1 MRNVRRGGGVLF
13 GVSLLS
19 WLTILARA
27 DDWPQWRGPRRDGI
41 SAEKGLLASWPAG
54 GPPLLWQIKNLG
66 DGYGAPAVAAG
77 RIYLLSN
84 EGLEHERVQAL
95 SLADGNL
102 LWSTELGKVG
112 NPDQRP
118 SYPAARSTPTVDG
131 DRLYA
136 LSSDGDLAC
145 LVAATGDIVWKH
157 NLRAAFDGKPGVW
170 AYAES
175 PLVDGDLVICTPG
188 GPTATLVAL
197 RKQTGDVVWKCAVP
211 EGDEAAY
218 ASPIVVQLN
227 GSKQY
232 VQFLQK
238 GLVGVDAATGKLLWR
253 YDRAAQ
259 GSPANIPTPVARQSL
274 VYHAS
279 GRGGAA
285 LVEVQ
290 KQEMGASALE
300 RYFSSRLPNAI
311 GGAVEVGG
319 FLYGTNSQGLICAE
333 FATGEIRWQ
342 DRSVGAASLLYADSR
357 LYLHGENGEVALVA
371 ASPERYQEL
380 GRFTPPDPPAKRV
393 GKAWAYPVLANG
405 KLLIRDA
412 QCLWCYDVSAR

>member
-1 MRNVRRGGGVLF
+1 MHMRRPALLFLVGLGIGVTL
-13 GVSLLS
+13 V
-19 WLTILARA
+19 RA

-41 SAEKGLLASWPAG
+41 SAEKGLLPSWPAG
-54 GPPLLWQIKNLG
+54 GPPLIWQVKDLG
-66 DGYGAPAVAAG
+66 EGYGAPAVAGG

-84 EGLEHERVQAL
+84 EGLENERVQAR
-95 SLADGNL
+95 SLADGSL
-102 LWSTELGKVG
+102 LWTTPIGKVG

-131 DRLYA
+131 PRLYA

-145 LVAATGDIVWKH
+145 LETANGQLVWKT
-157 NLRAAFDGKPGVW
+157 NLRAAFEGKPGTW

-175 PLVDGDLVICTPG
+175 PLVDGDLVVCTPG
-188 GPTATLVAL
+188 GATATLVAL
-197 RKQTGDVVWKCAVP
+197 RKQTGDVVWKCVVP

-218 ASPIVVQLN
+218 ASPIVVHIN

-259 GSPANIPTPVARQSL
+259 GSPANIPTPVARQYL

-285 LVEVQ
+285 LVEIQ
-290 KQEMGASALE
+290 KQGAASSAVE

-311 GGAVEVGG
+311 GGAVEVDGY
-319 FLYGTNSQGLICAE
+319 LYGTNSQGLMCAD
-333 FATGEIRWQ
+333 FATGEVRWQ
-342 DRSVGAASLLYADSR
+342 DRSVGAASLLYAEGR

-371 ASPERYQEL
+371 ASPEGYREL
-380 GRFTPPDPPAKRV
+380 GRFTPPDPPTQRV
-393 GKAWAYPVLANG
+393 GRAWAYPVLADG

-412 QCLWCYDVSAR
+412 QCLWCYDVKAR

>member
-1 MRNVRRGGGVLF
+1 MRIVPGLWCIVVGWGMF
-13 GVSLLS
+13 ALLG
-19 WLTILARA
+19 RA
-27 DDWPQWRGPRRDGI
+27 DDWPQWRGPHRDGK
-41 SAEKGLLASWPAG
+41 SAERGLLAAWPAG
-54 GPPLLWQIKNLG
+54 GPPLVWQVKNLG
-66 DGYGAPAVAAG
+66 DGYGAPAVAQG

-84 EGLEHERVQAL
+84 EGLENERVQAL
-95 SLADGNL
+95 SLADGSL
-102 LWSTELGKVG
+102 LWSTTLGKVG

-131 DRLYA
+131 QRLYA

-145 LVAATGDIVWKH
+145 VATDTGEVVWKV
-157 NLRAAFDGKPGVW
+157 NLRAAFDGKPGTW

-188 GPTATLVAL
+188 GATATLVAL

-218 ASPIVVQLN
+218 ASPIVVELQ
-227 GSKQY
+227 GGKQY

-259 GSPANIPTPVARQSL
+259 GSPANIPTPVARQYF

-279 GRGGAA
+279 SRGGAA
-285 LVEVQ
+285 LVELQQQGTAV
-290 KQEMGASALE
+290 SAVE
-300 RYFSSRLPNAI
+300 RYFSSRLPSAI
-311 GGAVEVGG
+311 GGAVEVDGY
-319 FLYGTNSQGLICAE
+319 LYGTNSQGLICAE
-333 FATGEIRWQ
+333 FATGEVRWQ
-342 DRSVGAASLLYADSR
+342 NRSVGAASLLFADGR
-357 LYLHGENGEVALVA
+357 LYLHGESGEVALVA
-371 ASPERYQEL
+371 ATPEGYREL
-380 GRFTPPDPPAKRV
+380 GRFTPPDAPAQRV

-412 QCLWCYDVSAR
+412 ACLWCYDVQAR